1 VANIANDI
9 PPQKLDG
16 PATGDLLVLSWGGTY
31 GACATAVHAVQ
42 ANGKA
47 VTHCHLRYLNPL
59 PKELGDIMKRFKKV
73 LIPELNMGQ
82 LRMVI
87 RAKYLVDAIGLNK
100 VQGKPFIVAEIVDKI
115 EALLRGDTKDS
126 LAEPEPIDMEAPV
139 KAVLEKVAH
148 GG

>member
-1 VANIANDI
+1 M
-9 PPQKLDG
+9 
-16 PATGDLLVLSWGGTY
+16 LSWGGTY

-42 ANGKA
+42 AKGKA

-59 PKELGDIMKRFKKV
+59 PKELGDILKRFKKV

-100 VQGKPFIVAEIVDKI
+100 VQGKPFSVAEVVEKI

-126 LAEPEPIDMEAPV
+126 HAP
-139 KAVLEKVAH
+139 AGADR
-148 GG
+148 